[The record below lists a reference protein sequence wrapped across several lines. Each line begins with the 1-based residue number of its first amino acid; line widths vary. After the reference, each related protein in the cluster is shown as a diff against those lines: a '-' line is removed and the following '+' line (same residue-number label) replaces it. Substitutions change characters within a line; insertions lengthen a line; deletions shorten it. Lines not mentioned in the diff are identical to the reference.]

1 MPTDNTAKLEMHI
14 VKTYSGLRN
23 GIGLLA
29 IALPLILSI
38 WGYVKYGLP
47 AQDSISAYYHAFV
60 PTGSPPALLEVA
72 GNSVMRN

>member
-38 WGYVKYGLP
+38 WGYVKYGLL
-47 AQDSISAYYHAFV
+47 AQDSISAYYPHSCPRAA
-60 PTGSPPALLEVA
+60 PQPCSRWLGMA
-72 GNSVMRN
+72 